1 MTEIDPNSWLMGG
14 GVQSFKFATPN
25 DKVSG
30 VITHMAMLQQTDFKT
45 QKPLFWD
52 NGDPKMQMAIT
63 LSTVLAESDDD
74 DGNRRIFVKGQMQK
88 AIQEAVKKAGARGLA
103 EGGELVVQYTGDGE
117 AERGMNPPKLY
128 RARYAPPVVNV
139 GGSPDEHEPF

>member
-1 MTEIDPNSWLMGG
+1 MTEIDPNQWLMGG
-14 GVQSFKFATPN
+14 GVQSFKFANPG

-30 VITHMAMLQQTDFKT
+30 FITHMSMLQQTDFKT

-52 NGDPKMQMAIT
+52 NGDPKMQMAVT
-63 LSTVLAESDDD
+63 LTTTLAESDDD

-103 EGGELVVQYTGDGE
+103 EGGELAVQYTGDGE

-128 RARYAPPVVNV
+128 RARYAPPVMQV
-139 GGSPDEHEPF
+139 GPGDEDEPF